1 MTPKALEGVW
11 SSGCCL
17 HYAKIR
23 KKYTMISKQV
33 KYYNER
39 YELGYNAVFVPMYQC
54 LQKINS
60 LIQTLSLVNA
70 FSISRLA
77 CSVRSFDWIELI
89 FFVN

>member
-39 YELGYNAVFVPMYQC
+39 YELGYNAVFVPMSSE
-54 LQKINS
+54 N
-60 LIQTLSLVNA
+60 
-70 FSISRLA
+70 
-77 CSVRSFDWIELI
+77 
-89 FFVN
+89 